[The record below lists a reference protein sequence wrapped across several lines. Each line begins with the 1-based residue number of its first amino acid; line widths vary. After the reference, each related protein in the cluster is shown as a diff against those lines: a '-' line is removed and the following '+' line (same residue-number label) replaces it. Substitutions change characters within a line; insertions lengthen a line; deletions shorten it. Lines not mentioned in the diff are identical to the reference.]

1 MARLALLVLVAWG
14 SSARAGGLVFD
25 GSSARAIGRAG
36 VSTVGDDGGDALIV
50 NPAGLARR
58 DTTRAQ
64 LGVVLADDSVDW
76 HPSISDTPVARD
88 QSASS
93 VLPMVAIE
101 GELGGWVFGVGAQTA
116 AASARTFASPIDYPV
131 DPMAKSYEY
140 RYAGV
145 ASALRRDTASIGVA
159 HRLGDAVAIGAS
171 FGLSRVALNEARSV
185 WVDPVQG
192 RAIDPTRD
200 ALVAVSASGWS
211 PSATAGVLVA
221 PSDTRVELAASVAW
235 AGASALTGDYT
246 AAGPNVGSNMPG
258 VAVDVE
264 SPTARLELHQP
275 VTVRTGAR
283 WVGERWIGEVD
294 TDLWIYSSAA
304 ETATWQ
310 LTGLTATDPASGA
323 STAISSLPSRVSAQT
338 HGAVRAAIDVELL
351 AGFLW
356 ATAGYAYTTSGTSS
370 ARLSPTFGELAGHTA
385 ALGLEISAGGFTI
398 ALGWA
403 RTWSIARDAPNT
415 VWLHDNPFGVGDS
428 PVPTGRYDG
437 SSDRIGITIDAELG
451 SGP

>member
-1 MARLALLVLVAWG
+1 VARLALVVVVAWG
-14 SSARAGGLVFD
+14 GSARAGGLVFD
-25 GSSARAIGRAG
+25 GSSGRAIGRAG
-36 VSTVGDDGGDALIV
+36 VSTVADDGGDALIV

-64 LGVVLADDSVDW
+64 IGVVLADDSIDW

-93 VLPMVAIE
+93 ALPMIAIE
-101 GELGGWVFGVGAQTA
+101 TALDGWVFGIGAQTT
-116 AASARTFASPIDYPV
+116 AASARTFESPLDYPV
-131 DPMAKSYEY
+131 DSLMNHFEY

-159 HRLGDAVAIGAS
+159 RRLGDAVALGAS
-171 FGLSRVALNEARSV
+171 FGMSRVALDEARSV

-192 RAIDPTRD
+192 RAVDPNRD
-200 ALVAVSASGWS
+200 ALVAISASGWS
-211 PSATAGVLVA
+211 PSATAGVLIA

-235 AGASALTGDYT
+235 AAASALTGDFS
-246 AAGPNVGSNMPG
+246 AAGPNMGMSAPG

-264 SPTARLELHQP
+264 SPNARLVLHEP

-283 WVGERWIGEVD
+283 WVGERWIAEVD
-294 TDLWIYSSAA
+294 SDLWIYSSAA
-304 ETATWQ
+304 QAATWQ
-310 LTGLTATDPASGA
+310 LRGLTVTDPASGA
-323 STAISSLPSRVSAQT
+323 STAISALPSRISAQT
-338 HGAVRAAIDVELL
+338 HGAVRAAVDVQLL

-356 ATAGYAYTTSGTSS
+356 ATAGYAYRTAGTSS
-370 ARLSPTFGELAGHTA
+370 ARMSPTLGQLAGHTA
-385 ALGLEISAGGFTI
+385 AAGLEVTAGGFTI
-398 ALGWA
+398 ALGWS

-428 PVPTGRYDG
+428 AVPTGRYDG
-437 SSDRIGITIDAELG
+437 SSDQIGIAVDAEL
-451 SGP
+451 